1 MRFGLGN
8 RSDAVDLG
16 EYRPLS
22 VVYQLRKSILDKVK
36 KGEDPLPDIQGRE
49 EAKQDVL
56 RALLSGAHAY
66 LVSEEGTGKTRLA
79 RSLTKLLP
87 SVPVI
92 KGCPYNDDPLWP
104 RELLC
109 ARCRASRDPAREYG
123 VEFVQGHTRF
133 SRIQGNE
140 YTNEAKLLGLKDI
153 QAIAQ
158 GRSPSDPQ
166 VFTGTGVLRANRG
179 ILFIDELPAIR
190 TKVQVLL
197 HPVLEEKKAILEEYN
212 WEHWLDL
219 VLIATGNPLGF
230 SHVNEVPRPL
240 LDRLELIYMDLP
252 EEDTEREIMLKEKF
266 SVRADHN
273 QLLEQGE
280 TPPYPSLEDV
290 ERNVAA
296 PWWIIDL
303 VNGAVRQSRT
313 CQWLEKKASIRAT
326 TKAIDHTYAS
336 VELENRQVAN
346 LTDVAHALKL
356 ALRSRVG
363 LRADLV
369 DFESAKNS
377 LERCDE
383 LAEYLLCRALADLDF
398 QWEASNHRLAAE
410 LNSLLTEGTGDLVSR
425 LPEYPELN
433 KVIGQMRRIAR
444 EKATDD
450 LNAMELDLA
459 LRPETLGHGL
469 LQEYDRCAL
478 ETICNLAWHRNL
490 IGDAVRERLF
500 VPQMGTFSQRRQ

>member
-1 MRFGLGN
+1 MRFGLGERN
-8 RSDAVDLG
+8 SAVDLG
-16 EYRPLS
+16 EYRPVS
-22 VVYQLRKSILDKVK
+22 VVHQLRRSILDKVRR
-36 KGEDPLPDIQGRE
+36 GQDPLPDIQGRE
-49 EAKQDVL
+49 EAKRDVL

-87 SVPVI
+87 SVPVV

-104 RELLC
+104 KDFLC
-109 ARCRASRDPAREYG
+109 ARCRASRDPGREYG
-123 VEFVQGHTRF
+123 VELMPGHKRF

-158 GRSPSDPQ
+158 GRSVADPR
-166 VFTGTGVLRANRG
+166 VFTGTGILRANRG

-219 VLIATGNPLGF
+219 VLIATGNPVGF

-252 EEDTEREIMLKEKF
+252 DEQTERDIVLKEKF
-266 SVRADHN
+266 RVDSGDSRAA
-273 QLLEQGE
+273 ESGE
-280 TPPYPSLEDV
+280 TLPAPSLEDV
-290 ERNVAA
+290 ERKVAA

-303 VNGAVRQSRT
+303 VNAAVRQSRN
-313 CQWLEKKASIRAT
+313 CQWLEKTASIRAT
-326 TKAIDHTYAS
+326 TRAIDHTYAS
-336 VELENRQVAN
+336 AELENRQVAN
-346 LTDVAHALKL
+346 LKDVADGLKL

-369 DFESAKNS
+369 DFDSPKNT

-383 LAEYLLCRALADLDF
+383 LAEYLLCRALAEFDF
-398 QWEASNHRLAAE
+398 QWEASNQKLAAE
-410 LNSLLTEGTGDLVSR
+410 LNSLLTEGRGSLTSGLDQC
-425 LPEYPELN
+425 PELN
-433 KVIGQMRRIAR
+433 KVIAQMRRVAG
-444 EKATDD
+444 EKATDE
-450 LNAMELDLA
+450 LNTTERDLA
-459 LRPETLGHGL
+459 LRPEKLGRGL
-469 LQEYDRCAL
+469 LDEYDRCAV
-478 ETICNLAWHRNL
+478 ETVCNLAWHRNL
-490 IGDAVRERLF
+490 IGDPVREKIY
-500 VPQMGTFSQRRQ
+500 VPQMAGFLQKRQ